1 MGMGI
6 RDQFHH
12 AAVVCLDSRPACST
26 SCVFDSDHSDL
37 LHDSPRLCQPT
48 RSNQKDSSE
57 VTVQE
62 FSDFLARQTPF
73 DALTAEDIER
83 LASKIEVEYFGNGTV
98 IVTAGSEPLDHI
110 YIVRTGSVEVLD
122 RGNVIDQLAP
132 GDAFGHISV
141 LTGLPPQYSVRAAEE
156 TLCYRLPDPR
166 TIVHNTAALHFS
178 HFGTV
183 VTRHR
188 LTSSA
193 LLSDAQSNV
202 TRYMRNILW
211 CDASDSVREVARAMT
226 DAEQSC
232 ALIRSST
239 ELGLVT
245 DRDFRGRVGVGD
257 VSINDPVRVIMSSP
271 VITVPS
277 NATLAAAF
285 LLMVE
290 SGVHHL
296 VVIDERDK
304 PVGIVRAMDL
314 SSVELRN
321 PLLIRAAIESARSI
335 EELTAASKLLLPS
348 LVELH
353 DTGIPALHVGAL
365 MSAIVGAILTRVL
378 ELTDWVQSPI
388 THSWLILGSVARRE
402 PLPISDVDTAIV
414 WADLPN
420 SADLS
425 DEIQSGAKQ
434 VLTLMEQCGLH
445 RCPNGA
451 NADNPLFSRSRS
463 AWIEVSQGW
472 LTDPSRAGALL
483 LSSIAADSQ
492 PLTQLALGRTITD
505 TIRATTRSRD
515 FLSELLRFTLAKKP
529 PIGFV
534 RGFVVEHSG
543 ENRGEMDLKKGGLTP
558 ISSLARWLS
567 VAHGDVRGGTIDRLK
582 RAAANGS
589 LKADEADVLTN
600 AFEDIYQLIFEQE
613 IKSIRS
619 GEVGSSW
626 ISPQNLDSLTRRH
639 LRESFRAVAS
649 IQNRIQGEWESRLT

>member
-1 MGMGI
+1 M
-6 RDQFHH
+6 
-12 AAVVCLDSRPACST
+12 
-26 SCVFDSDHSDL
+26 
-37 LHDSPRLCQPT
+37 
-48 RSNQKDSSE
+48 
-57 VTVQE
+57 QE
-62 FSDFLARQTPF
+62 FSDFLAKQSPF
-73 DALTAEDIER
+73 DALTADDIER
-83 LASKIEVEYFGNGTV
+83 LASKVEVEYFGNGTV
-98 IVTAGSEPLDHI
+98 IVSAGSLPLDHI

-122 RGNVIDQLAP
+122 RGNVIDLLSP

-166 TIVHNTAALHFS
+166 TIVRDSSALQFN

-188 LTSSA
+188 LTSNA
-193 LLSDAQSNV
+193 LLSDTQSNV
-202 TRYMRNILW
+202 TRYMRKIVW
-211 CDASDSVREVARAMT
+211 CDATDSVRKVAIAIT

-232 ALIRSST
+232 ALIKSRT
-239 ELGLVT
+239 GLGLVT
-245 DRDFRGRVGVGD
+245 DRDFRSKVGIGD
-257 VSINDPVRVIMSSP
+257 VSIDDPIHLIMSSP
-271 VITVPS
+271 VIMVP
-277 NATLAAAF
+277 NNTTLAAAF

-290 SGVHHL
+290 AGVHHL
-296 VVIDERDK
+296 VVIDEHEK

-321 PLLIRAAIESARSI
+321 PLLIRAAIESAQSI
-335 EELTAASKLLLPS
+335 EELSTASKLLLPS

-378 ELTDWVQSPI
+378 DLTDAVESPI
-388 THSWLILGSVARRE
+388 THSWLILGSMARRE
-402 PLPISDVDTAIV
+402 PLPISDVDTAVV

-420 SADLS
+420 SVDLS
-425 DEIQSGAKQ
+425 DEIQNGAKQ
-434 VLTLMEQCGLH
+434 VLNLMERCSLH

-463 AWIEVSQGW
+463 AWIEISQGW
-472 LTDPSRAGALL
+472 LSDPSRAGALL

-492 PLTQLALGRTITD
+492 PLTQLTLGRTITD

-529 PIGFV
+529 PVGFV

-543 ENRGEMDLKKGGLTP
+543 ENRGELDLKKGGLTP
-558 ISSLARWLS
+558 ISSLARWL
-567 VAHGDVRGGTIDRLK
+567 AIAQGDVRGGTIDRLK
-582 RAAANGS
+582 RAALCGS
-589 LKADEADVLTN
+589 LKEDEADILTN

-613 IKSIRS
+613 IMSIRS
-619 GEVGSSW
+619 GKEGSSW
-626 ISPQNLDSLTRRH
+626 ISPQHLDSLTRRH
-639 LRESFRAVAS
+639 LRESFRAVAA

>member
-1 MGMGI
+1 M
-6 RDQFHH
+6 
-12 AAVVCLDSRPACST
+12 
-26 SCVFDSDHSDL
+26 
-37 LHDSPRLCQPT
+37 
-48 RSNQKDSSE
+48 
-57 VTVQE
+57 QE
-62 FSDFLARQTPF
+62 FSDFLGKQSPF
-73 DALTAEDIER
+73 DALTADDIER
-83 LASKIEVEYFGNGTV
+83 LASKVEVEYFGSGTV
-98 IVTAGSEPLDHI
+98 IVSAGSTPLDHI

-122 RGNVIDQLAP
+122 RGNVIDQLSP

-166 TIVHNTAALHFS
+166 TIVHDTRALQFD

-188 LTSSA
+188 LTSNA
-193 LLSDAQSNV
+193 VLSDTQSSV
-202 TRYMRNILW
+202 TRYMRKIVW
-211 CDASDSVREVARAMT
+211 CDATDSVRKVAKAIT

-232 ALIRSST
+232 ALVRSRT

-245 DRDFRGRVGVGD
+245 DRDFRSRVGVGE
-257 VSINDPVRVIMSSP
+257 VSIDDPIHTIMSSP

-277 NATLAAAF
+277 NTTLAAAF

-296 VVIDERDK
+296 VVIDEYEN
-304 PVGIVRAMDL
+304 PVGVVRAMDL

-321 PLLIRAAIESARSI
+321 PLLIRAAIESAKSI
-335 EELTAASKLLLPS
+335 DELAIASKLLLPS

-365 MSAIVGAILTRVL
+365 MSAIVDAILTRVL
-378 ELTDWVQSPI
+378 DLTDAVESPI
-388 THSWLILGSVARRE
+388 THSWLILGSMARRE

-414 WADLPN
+414 WADLPGTE
-420 SADLS
+420 DLS
-425 DEIQSGAKQ
+425 DEIQKGASQ
-434 VLTLMEQCGLH
+434 VLTLMERCGLH

-451 NADNPLFSRSRS
+451 NADNLLFSRSRS

-472 LTDPSRAGALL
+472 LSDPSRAGALL

-492 PLTQLALGRTITD
+492 PLTQLTLGRTITD
-505 TIRATTRSRD
+505 TIRSTTRSHS

-543 ENRGEMDLKKGGLTP
+543 ENQGEMDLKKGGLTP
-558 ISSLARWLS
+558 ISSLARWL
-567 VAHGDVRGGTIDRLK
+567 AIAQGDVRGGTIDRLR
-582 RAAANGS
+582 RAASSGS
-589 LKADEADVLTN
+589 LKEDEADILVN
-600 AFEDIYQLIFEQE
+600 AFKDIYQLIFERE
-613 IKSIRS
+613 IVSIRS
-619 GEVGSSW
+619 GEEGSSW
-626 ISPQNLDSLTRRH
+626 ISPQDLDSLTRRH
-639 LRESFRAVAS
+639 LRESFRAVAA
-649 IQNRIQGEWESRLT
+649 IQNRIQSEWESRVS

>member
-1 MGMGI
+1 M
-6 RDQFHH
+6 
-12 AAVVCLDSRPACST
+12 
-26 SCVFDSDHSDL
+26 
-37 LHDSPRLCQPT
+37 
-48 RSNQKDSSE
+48 
-57 VTVQE
+57 QE
-62 FSDFLARQTPF
+62 FSDFLAKQPPF
-73 DALTAEDIER
+73 DALSADDIER
-83 LASKIEVEYFGNGTV
+83 LASRVEVEYFSSGTV
-98 IVTAGSEPLDHI
+98 IITADSEPLDHI

-122 RGNVIDQLAP
+122 RGSVIDLLAP

-141 LTGLPPQYSVRAAEE
+141 LTGLSPQYSVRAAEE

-166 TIVHNTAALHFS
+166 TIVGNTAALRFN

-183 VTRHR
+183 VTRRR

-193 LLSDAQSNV
+193 FLSDAQSNV
-202 TRYMRNILW
+202 TRYMRKIVW
-211 CDASDSVREVARAMT
+211 CDESDSIRKVAKAIT

-232 ALIRSST
+232 ALIRSRA

-245 DRDFRGRVGVGD
+245 DRDFRSRVGVGD
-257 VSINDPVRVIMSSP
+257 VGIDGPIHLIMSSP
-271 VITVPS
+271 VIMVP
-277 NATLAAAF
+277 NNTTLAAAF

-296 VVIDERDK
+296 VVIDEHEQ
-304 PVGIVRAMDL
+304 PIGIVRAMDL
-314 SSVELRN
+314 ASVELRN

-335 EELTAASKLLLPS
+335 DELSSASKLLLPS

-353 DTGIPALHVGAL
+353 DTGVPALHVGAL

-378 ELTDWVQSPI
+378 DLTDAVESLP
-388 THSWLILGSVARRE
+388 THSWLILGSMARRE
-402 PLPISDVDTAIV
+402 PLPISDVDTAII
-414 WADLPN
+414 WAELPN
-420 SADLS
+420 SADFS
-425 DEIQSGAKQ
+425 DEIQGGAQQ

-472 LTDPSRAGALL
+472 LTDPTTASVLL

-492 PLTQLALGRTITD
+492 PLTALTLGRTIID
-505 TIRATTRSRD
+505 TIRATTRSHD

-529 PIGFV
+529 PVGFV

-543 ENRGEMDLKKGGLTP
+543 EHRGEMDLKSGGLTP

-567 VAHGDVRGGTIDRLK
+567 IAHGDVRGGTIDRLK
-582 RAAANGS
+582 RAAVNGS
-589 LKADEADVLTN
+589 LKEDEAEVLAN
-600 AFEDIYQLIFEQE
+600 AFTDIHQLIFEQE
-613 IKSIRS
+613 IMSIR
-619 GEVGSSW
+619 GGKEGSSW
-626 ISPQNLDSLTRRH
+626 ISPESLDSLTRRH

>member
-1 MGMGI
+1 M
-6 RDQFHH
+6 
-12 AAVVCLDSRPACST
+12 
-26 SCVFDSDHSDL
+26 
-37 LHDSPRLCQPT
+37 
-48 RSNQKDSSE
+48 
-57 VTVQE
+57 QE
-62 FSDFLARQTPF
+62 FSDFLAKQSPF
-73 DALTAEDIER
+73 DALTADDIER
-83 LASKIEVEYFGNGTV
+83 LASKVEVEYFVNGTV
-98 IVTAGSEPLDHI
+98 IVSAGSLPLDHI

-122 RGNVIDQLAP
+122 RGNVIDLLSP

-166 TIVHNTAALHFS
+166 TIVRDSSALQFN

-188 LTSSA
+188 LTSNA
-193 LLSDAQSNV
+193 LLSDTQSNV
-202 TRYMRNILW
+202 TRYMRKIVW
-211 CDASDSVREVARAMT
+211 CDATDSVRKVAIAIT

-232 ALIRSST
+232 ALIKSRT
-239 ELGLVT
+239 GLGLVT
-245 DRDFRGRVGVGD
+245 DRDFRSKVGIGD
-257 VSINDPVRVIMSSP
+257 VSIDDPIHLIMSSP
-271 VITVPS
+271 VIMVP
-277 NATLAAAF
+277 NNTTLAAAF

-290 SGVHHL
+290 AGVHHL
-296 VVIDERDK
+296 VVIDEHEK

-321 PLLIRAAIESARSI
+321 PLLIRAAIESAQSI
-335 EELTAASKLLLPS
+335 EELSTASKLLLPS

-378 ELTDWVQSPI
+378 DLTDAVESPI
-388 THSWLILGSVARRE
+388 THSWLILGSMARRE
-402 PLPISDVDTAIV
+402 PLPISDVDTAVV

-420 SADLS
+420 SVDLS
-425 DEIQSGAKQ
+425 DEIQNGAKQ
-434 VLTLMEQCGLH
+434 VLNLMERCSLH

-463 AWIEVSQGW
+463 AWIEISQGW
-472 LTDPSRAGALL
+472 LSDPSRAGALL

-492 PLTQLALGRTITD
+492 PLTQLTLGRTITD

-529 PIGFV
+529 PVGFV

-543 ENRGEMDLKKGGLTP
+543 ENRGELDLKKGGLTP
-558 ISSLARWLS
+558 ISSLARWL
-567 VAHGDVRGGTIDRLK
+567 AIAQGDVRGGTIDRLK
-582 RAAANGS
+582 RAALCGS
-589 LKADEADVLTN
+589 LKEDEADILTN

-613 IKSIRS
+613 IMSIRS
-619 GEVGSSW
+619 GKEGSSW
-626 ISPQNLDSLTRRH
+626 ISPQHLDSLTRRH
-639 LRESFRAVAS
+639 LRESFRAVAA